1 MQPTRVCAEVASER
15 VSPAAGIVAE
25 GALEGLLP
33 GVQLDVTQQVA
44 LLGEGGTALVAV
56 EGPFPCEVGLRPG
69 PVLPEGAGAPP
80 TRGGRCAS
88 AVSRTL
94 EVGP

>member
-56 EGPFPCEVGLRPG
+56 AHTCMRARLFQLY
-69 PVLPEGAGAPP
+69 L
-80 TRGGRCAS
+80 
-88 AVSRTL
+88 TL
-94 EVGP
+94 CDPMDKINKSFR

>member
-1 MQPTRVCAEVASER
+1 MGVPDLRPTRVCAEVASER
-15 VSPAAGIVAE
+15 VAPAAGIVAE

-56 EGPFPCEVGLRPG
+56 EGPFPCEGKKRSQTS
-69 PVLPEGAGAPP
+69 EGEE
-80 TRGGRCAS
+80 
-88 AVSRTL
+88 L
-94 EVGP
+94 